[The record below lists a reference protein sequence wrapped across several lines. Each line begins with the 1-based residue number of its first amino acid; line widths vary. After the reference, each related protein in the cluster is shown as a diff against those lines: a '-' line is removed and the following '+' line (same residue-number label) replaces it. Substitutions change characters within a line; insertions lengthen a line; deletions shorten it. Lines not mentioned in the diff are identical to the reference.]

1 MKEYLGIDIGGT
13 NVKMGVVD
21 EGGHIHDFHSYPTAE
36 WRKSGKFIEK
46 LSEAI
51 KFRLT
56 VHKEIKKIGIGIPG
70 TVSKDRRTVLEVTA
84 ISELNGVNLADVL
97 QTNLPG
103 ISIALENDA
112 SAAGL
117 GELYFSK
124 SEMEDDFI
132 FVTLGT
138 GVGGVAIID
147 RKIFMGGDGNSME
160 LGHIVSRYNKRLEQ
174 NIGKQGMLNLAAM
187 HFGNYKGNT
196 LLKSGDL
203 STTKLIL
210 AAEQKDELALQVFN
224 EIGEILG
231 EGLIAAIRILDIKT
245 VIIGGGLSATFEYI
259 KGGMQKML
267 QQHLTPYYTNALS
280 VRKAT
285 LGNDAGLLGAA
296 SLCYSVE
303 EVK

>member
-21 EGGHIHDFHSYPTAE
+21 ESGHIHDFHSYPTAE
-36 WRKSGKFIEK
+36 WRKGNKFIEK
-46 LSEAI
+46 LGEAI
-51 KFRLT
+51 QVRLT
-56 VHKEIKKIGIGIPG
+56 IHKNVTKVGIGIPG

-84 ISELNGVNLADVL
+84 IPELNGINLADEL
-97 QTNLPG
+97 QTGLPG
-103 ISIALENDA
+103 ISILLENDA

-124 SEMEDDFI
+124 EPIEDDFA

-147 RKIFMGGDGNSME
+147 RKIFLGADGNSME
-160 LGHIVSRYNKRLEQ
+160 LGHMVSRYGKRLEQ

-187 HFGNYKGNT
+187 HIQNYQGAT
-196 LLKSGDL
+196 MLKASDI

-210 AAEQKDELALQVFN
+210 AAEQKDELAMQVFN

-231 EGLIAAIRILDIKT
+231 EGLVAIVRILDIKT
-245 VIIGGGLSATFEYI
+245 IIIGGGLSATFEYI
-259 KGGMQKML
+259 KGGMDHILNKY
-267 QQHLTPYYTNALS
+267 LTPYYLESLS

-285 LGNDAGLLGAA
+285 LGNDAGILGAA
-296 SLCYSVE
+296 SLCFSD
-303 EVK
+303 EVKS

>member
-21 EGGHIHDFHSYPTAE
+21 ESGHIHDFHSFPTAE

-56 VHKEIKKIGIGIPG
+56 IHKDIQKIGIGIPG

-84 ISELNGVNLADVL
+84 ISEINGVNLADEL
-97 QTNLPG
+97 QKSLPG
-103 ISIALENDA
+103 ISIMLENDA

-124 SEMEDDFI
+124 EKIEDDFL

-147 RKIFMGGDGNSME
+147 RKIFLGGDGNSME
-160 LGHIVSRYNKRLEQ
+160 LGHIVSRYGKRLEQ

-187 HFGNYKGNT
+187 HYSNFKGKT
-196 LLKSGDL
+196 ILKENDL

-210 AAEQKDELALQVFN
+210 AAEQKDELALMAFN

-231 EGLIAAIRILDIKT
+231 EGLVAAIRILDIKT

-259 KGGMQKML
+259 KGGMDSVLYQY
-267 QQHLTPYYTNALS
+267 LTPYYTNSLS

-285 LGNDAGLLGAA
+285 LGNDAGILGAA
-296 SLCYSVE
+296 SLCFTD
-303 EVK
+303 EVVY